1 VPLSLRVTQR
11 KVLLLVLTIAQLRT
25 LVRQE
30 FGERLE
36 RATPASVRD
45 FLDQLQVQLHEE
57 SGEGHP
63 YLIQGEKTA
72 RSYEEIV
79 SEFFSRVLDYDPD
92 KAVVLLWLLAF
103 EQHFSLME
111 QEYLERSLMLFG
123 EGEVL

>member
-1 VPLSLRVTQR
+1 MVT
-11 KVLLLVLTIAQLRT
+11 VAQLRE

-45 FLDQLQVQLHEE
+45 FLDRLQVRLHEE
-57 SGEGHP
+57 SGEGPP
-63 YLIQGEKTA
+63 YLVEGEDTA

-79 SEFFSRVLDYDPD
+79 SEFFSRVLDYDQE

-103 EQHFSLME
+103 EQHFSMME
-111 QEYLERSLMLFG
+111 EDYLQRSLMLFG
-123 EGEVL
+123 DGESG

>member
-1 VPLSLRVTQR
+1 MV
-11 KVLLLVLTIAQLRT
+11 TIAQLRE

-45 FLDQLQVQLHEE
+45 FLDRLQVRLHEE
-57 SGEGHP
+57 SGEGSP
-63 YLIQGEKTA
+63 YLIEGEEAA

-79 SEFFSRVLDYDPD
+79 SEFFSRVLDYDRE

-103 EQHFSLME
+103 EQHFSMME
-111 QEYLERSLMLFG
+111 EDYLQRSLMLFG
-123 EGEVL
+123 DGESS